1 MTKNTHK
8 KSSKHEKQKML
19 EFLENIG
26 LMEQMWQEG
35 KYLVEDGSGRT
46 LSDLNR
52 GL

>member
-1 MTKNTHK
+1 MKK
-8 KSSKHEKQKML
+8 KSKDKSEKQKMM
-19 EFLENIG
+19 EFLDNVG

-52 GL
+52 GS